1 MEDMASIFAGC
12 RTIAV
17 VGMSNNP
24 AMASHDV
31 ARYLMDFYQVIPV
44 NPNFESLLGL
54 TCYPDLQSIP
64 VPVDMVD
71 MFQRSENIP
80 PFVQPAIDIGAIV
93 FWMQLG
99 ISNAAA
105 AATLRAA
112 GLTVVQN
119 KCTLVEHRQLANL
132 YN

>member
-24 AMASHDV
+24 ARASHDV

-64 VPVDMVD
+64 VSTHINLPNPSKSTSMSSHPSG
-71 MFQRSENIP
+71 FSRITP
-80 PFVQPAIDIGAIV
+80 
-93 FWMQLG
+93 
-99 ISNAAA
+99 IS
-105 AATLRAA
+105 R
-112 GLTVVQN
+112 
-119 KCTLVEHRQLANL
+119 RP
-132 YN
+132 

>member
-1 MEDMASIFAGC
+1 MEDMSNIFAEC

-17 VGMSNNP
+17 VGMSDNP
-24 AMASHDV
+24 ARASHEV
-31 ARYLMDFYQVIPV
+31 ASYLMDFYQVIPV
-44 NPNFESLLGL
+44 NPNFESILGL

-80 PFVQPAIDIGAIV
+80 PFVQPAIDIGAKV

-99 ISNAAA
+99 VSNEAAA
-105 AATLRAA
+105 EQLRAA

-119 KCTLVEHRQLANL
+119 KCTLVEHRRITHLAN
-132 YN
+132 